1 MTHSLWSNTRIG
13 ADQLIDS
20 FAFMLL
26 TTETGPV
33 IDRISTNPSV
43 NLPLLSSPTDEQDH
57 KTIGM
62 FKSPSHVTL
71 WMG

>member
-1 MTHSLWSNTRIG
+1 
-13 ADQLIDS
+13 
-20 FAFMLL
+20 MLL

-57 KTIGM
+57 KTM
-62 FKSPSHVTL
+62 F
-71 WMG
+71 